1 MNTTDILIKIRKI
14 VRSIN
19 IESKKIQREHGLS
32 IPQLLCL
39 EYLHRS
45 EGFQSTQKNIRDY
58 LNLNSSTVTGIINR
72 LEKKGCI
79 ARLPKKDDKR
89 TTYIVLTSKGSE
101 LLKNT
106 PSLLHERL
114 SQQLETVSGQRQKE
128 INDALDLIIKYL
140 DIDSIDA
147 SPLITVDENIHFE
160 NGE

>member
-1 MNTTDILIKIRKI
+1 MNSTDILIKIRKI

-39 EYLHRS
+39 EYLHQS

-58 LNLNSSTVTGIINR
+58 LNLNSSTVTGIIHR

-89 TTYIVLTSKGSE
+89 TTYIILTSKGSD
-101 LLKNT
+101 LLEKT
-106 PSLLHERL
+106 PPLLHERL
-114 SQQLETVSGQRQKE
+114 SRQLETISGQRQKE
-128 INDALDLIIKYL
+128 INEALDLIIKYL
-140 DIDSIDA
+140 DIDSVDA
-147 SPLITVDENIHFE
+147 SPLITVDENLHYDHD
-160 NGE
+160 

>member
-1 MNTTDILIKIRKI
+1 MNPTSILIKIRKI

-19 IESKKIQREHGLS
+19 IESKKIQKDHGLS

-39 EYLHRS
+39 EYLRKS
-45 EGFQSTQKNIRDY
+45 ENFQTTQKNIRDY

-101 LLKNT
+101 LLDKT
-106 PSLLHERL
+106 PPLLHERL
-114 SQQLETVSGQRQKE
+114 SKQLETISGQRQQE

-140 DIDSIDA
+140 DIDSVDA

-160 NGE
+160 THM